1 MLTVHSFNLIDDAST
16 ALKIQ
21 NLPSTNQGMSNFN
34 LTTHS
39 TY

>member
-1 MLTVHSFNLIDDAST
+1 MLTVHLFNLIDDASI
-16 ALKIQ
+16 ALKMQ
-21 NLPSTNQGMSNFN
+21 NLTTTNQGMSNFN